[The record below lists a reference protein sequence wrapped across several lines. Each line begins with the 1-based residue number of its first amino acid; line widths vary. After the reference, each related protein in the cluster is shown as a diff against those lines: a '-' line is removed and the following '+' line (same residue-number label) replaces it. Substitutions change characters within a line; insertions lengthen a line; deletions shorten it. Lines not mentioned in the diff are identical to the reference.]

1 MRFLFIIT
9 CVFINFSAIA
19 TEKLAEI
26 SLENLTKFGLVIS
39 HKADSDFRSHQF
51 DLSFS
56 IPKLDA
62 NKCKVST
69 LSTATR
75 LNGGLFSV
83 NYLADTMESKSHYSG
98 AIMVAKSD
106 SLKITVSAEYQCE
119 NSNSIVYIFGDLGV
133 IEKHY
138 DKV

>member
-1 MRFLFIIT
+1 MRFLFFII
-9 CVFINFSAIA
+9 CLFINFNVTA

-26 SLENLTKFGLVIS
+26 SLENLSKFGLVIS

-56 IPKLDA
+56 IPKFDS
-62 NKCKVST
+62 NRCKVST

-106 SLKITVSAEYQCE
+106 SLKITVSAEYQCA
-119 NSNSIVYIFGDLGV
+119 NSTSVVYIFGDLAA
-133 IEKHY
+133 IEKHF

>member
-1 MRFLFIIT
+1 VRLLFFTICI
-9 CVFINFSAIA
+9 FINFNAIA

-26 SLENLTKFGLVIS
+26 SLDNLSEFGLVIT
-39 HKADSDFRSHQF
+39 HKGDSSFRAHQF

-56 IPKLDA
+56 IPKFDS

-69 LSTATR
+69 LSTAIR
-75 LNGGLFSV
+75 QNGGLFSV

-119 NSNSIVYIFGDLGV
+119 NSISVVYIFGDLAA